1 MKLLYKDLV
10 RFIIDTPSID
20 ELSDKLFQLG
30 HEHEIEDNIF
40 DMELTPNRGD
50 CLSLLGLA
58 RDLNVFYNTN
68 LLVETYEE
76 KIDPLDLDF
85 INLSPNDCSKI
96 SFLELEVEEL
106 PDKYHDY
113 LENYFKILKVG
124 KNNFFTD
131 ISNYISYELGQP
143 THCFDRIKLNGH
155 ISFES
160 KECYSPFTTLL
171 DTNIELKGNNCVF
184 LNNNEII
191 SLAGVMGGKSTACT
205 KDTKKVLIECA
216 YFNPESIIGKSI
228 KYNLHSDAAHKFERG
243 VDINS
248 HEMVLRR
255 FIKIVEQHA
264 KIKSCKITSFNSK
277 KISNKELPINLDRV
291 NAILGTTISIDVF
304 KNILERLGFNITSKI
319 EVPSYRSDIISQN
332 DVAEEI
338 ARVVGYNNIP
348 SQTIVMSHTKKDNNK
363 RNLIGIK
370 SDLKNKGFYEVI
382 NFPFTSIEKESSI
395 TLDNPLDS
403 NKKNLRITLKES
415 LIENLLYN
423 ERRQKDSIK
432 LFEISDTYCNNN
444 NNLEQNLK
452 LGIIA
457 SGRVGHNY
465 NNFSNKID
473 EAFLLD
479 VFNSVFDDLDITIE
493 QISRNNLDTK
503 IKNNIFYLEIDLDKY
518 QLNKAHVL
526 NKEMDMEFRKYI
538 PISEFPSSN
547 RDFSF
552 LIADYSKYD
561 EVVETI
567 NKIKGMYLKD
577 FFIFDFYKNEKN
589 EEIKIGVRMVFQS
602 NEKTLSDD
610 DIKESISKILEP
622 ILSIEGVSVP
632 GI

>member
-1 MKLLYKDLV
+1 M
-10 RFIIDTPSID
+10 
-20 ELSDKLFQLG
+20 
-30 HEHEIEDNIF
+30 
-40 DMELTPNRGD
+40 
-50 CLSLLGLA
+50 
-58 RDLNVFYNTN
+58 
-68 LLVETYEE
+68 
-76 KIDPLDLDF
+76 
-85 INLSPNDCSKI
+85 
-96 SFLELEVEEL
+96 
-106 PDKYHDY
+106 
-113 LENYFKILKVG
+113 
-124 KNNFFTD
+124 
-131 ISNYISYELGQP
+131 
-143 THCFDRIKLNGH
+143 
-155 ISFES
+155 
-160 KECYSPFTTLL
+160 
-171 DTNIELKGNNCVF
+171 
-184 LNNNEII
+184 
-191 SLAGVMGGKSTACT
+191 
-205 KDTKKVLIECA
+205 
-216 YFNPESIIGKSI
+216 
-228 KYNLHSDAAHKFERG
+228 
-243 VDINS
+243 
-248 HEMVLRR
+248 
-255 FIKIVEQHA
+255 
-264 KIKSCKITSFNSK
+264 
-277 KISNKELPINLDRV
+277 
-291 NAILGTTISIDVF
+291 
-304 KNILERLGFNITSKI
+304 
-319 EVPSYRSDIISQN
+319 
-332 DVAEEI
+332 
-338 ARVVGYNNIP
+338 
-348 SQTIVMSHTKKDNNK
+348 
-363 RNLIGIK
+363 
-370 SDLKNKGFYEVI
+370 
-382 NFPFTSIEKESSI
+382 
-395 TLDNPLDS
+395 
-403 NKKNLRITLKES
+403 LKES

-589 EEIKIGVRMVFQS
+589 EEIKIGVRMIFQS

-622 ILSIEGVSVP
+622 ILKYVEKCFAAIRKSEDIPMLSSFKP
-632 GI
+632 KILFNLFISSK

>member
-30 HEHEIEDNIF
+30 HEHEIEENIF

-255 FIKIVEQHA
+255 FIKIVEQHT

-319 EVPSYRSDIISQN
+319 EVPSHRSDIISQN
-332 DVAEEI
+332 DVAEDI

-395 TLDNPLDS
+395 KLDNPLDS

-493 QISRNNLDTK
+493 QIPRNNLDTK
-503 IKNNIFYLEIDLDKY
+503 IKNNIFYLEIDLDKC

-589 EEIKIGVRMVFQS
+589 EEIKIGVRMIFQS

>member
-10 RFIIDTPSID
+10 KFIIDTPSIE

-30 HEHEIEDNIF
+30 HEHEIENHIF

-58 RDLNVFYNTN
+58 RDLNTFYNTN

-76 KIDPLDLDF
+76 KIDSLDLDF
-85 INLSPNDCSKI
+85 INLSPNDCPKI
-96 SFLELEVEEL
+96 SFLELEIEDL

-171 DTNIELKGNNCVF
+171 DTNIELKGNNCIF

-264 KIKSCKITSFNSK
+264 KIKNCKITSFNSK

-338 ARVVGYNNIP
+338 ARVVGYDNIP

-382 NFPFTSIEKESSI
+382 NFPFTSIENESSI

-432 LFEISDTYCNNN
+432 LFEISDTYFNNN

-479 VFNSVFDDLDITIE
+479 VFNSVFDDLDIAIE
-493 QISRNNLDTK
+493 QIPRNNLDTK

-589 EEIKIGVRMVFQS
+589 EEIKIGVRMIFQS
-602 NEKTLSDD
+602 NGKTLSDD